1 MHEMKV
7 LIVALVLCIV
17 PLTWLNSVQAAVDGT
32 VVTIDGDEL
41 TAEDIRNWWRNWRE
55 EGMTVPDTPDPYIEW
70 QLFLR
75 EAEKM
80 NLFDDPR
87 YRHELE
93 VYLKV
98 TSLVSLKNEEV
109 DGKID
114 YNEENLWSF
123 YQEYFSPQWL
133 LNILI
138 FKDQESAEKT
148 VAELRAGNTT
158 VAELAKTVAERG
170 KQEQAKNPHGEEA
183 VDVES
188 LQRQAGAGET
198 LLGVQEKVA
207 KRPYGVEMSWRES
220 LAAMNK
226 GDFSPPLSWQD
237 VYVVLQPVDSVPGDR
252 EDFAAQKNN
261 VQNRYRKYRTAV
273 LTNDLVGRLKKKYAV
288 KIDQER
294 INGLDPNLPLEQYGD
309 TPVITFSTMTVSER
323 QLMEK
328 VKEEI
333 EVNKKYGFQQEELG
347 AMVRRIADGV
357 MSQTLIT
364 MESLDRHYERKSPT
378 KELFDFYQRHK
389 LVKKLE
395 EHIRGQAQEVSD
407 EEIAAYYQEH
417 LADFTSPQ
425 IYQMAMIEG
434 AEEDLKKVW
443 LDVVVNG
450 KDVMA
455 TAEERLG
462 QRPQVASYPANHL
475 TPEVKARAD
484 ALAKNDLS
492 QVFPSGEGFAM
503 LYMVESVP
511 SRTPKL
517 TDVREMIAKKLRNDR
532 FQEEKEK
539 YLLALR
545 EKSEIKINDKTW
557 KKLREELVKD
567 HEKK

>member
-1 MHEMKV
+1 
-7 LIVALVLCIV
+7 
-17 PLTWLNSVQAAVDGT
+17 
-32 VVTIDGDEL
+32 
-41 TAEDIRNWWRNWRE
+41 
-55 EGMTVPDTPDPYIEW
+55 
-70 QLFLR
+70 
-75 EAEKM
+75 
-80 NLFDDPR
+80 
-87 YRHELE
+87 
-93 VYLKV
+93 
-98 TSLVSLKNEEV
+98 
-109 DGKID
+109 
-114 YNEENLWSF
+114 
-123 YQEYFSPQWL
+123 
-133 LNILI
+133 
-138 FKDQESAEKT
+138 
-148 VAELRAGNTT
+148 
-158 VAELAKTVAERG
+158 
-170 KQEQAKNPHGEEA
+170 
-183 VDVES
+183 
-188 LQRQAGAGET
+188 
-198 LLGVQEKVA
+198 
-207 KRPYGVEMSWRES
+207 
-220 LAAMNK
+220 
-226 GDFSPPLSWQD
+226 
-237 VYVVLQPVDSVPGDR
+237 
-252 EDFAAQKNN
+252 
-261 VQNRYRKYRTAV
+261 
-273 LTNDLVGRLKKKYAV
+273 
-288 KIDQER
+288 
-294 INGLDPNLPLEQYGD
+294 
-309 TPVITFSTMTVSER
+309 
-323 QLMEK
+323 MEK